1 MSMKSY
7 FTGNKQPVNGM
18 VSPPLRQG
26 TQSQMIPRAPQL
38 PMSLPEQLHPTT
50 HALAQLDAALQ
61 EVRRLEGHIEGL
73 DTIIDDLRAQLK
85 ESRRDRE
92 MYRGYTTEIRAHL
105 GHILNASRMANDA
118 AIAAGESAAKL
129 AEEPAPE
136 PPRDLDEAVSDLE
149 AQLRKVTAEVNTAE
163 APPIAPAAEP
173 KI

>member
-1 MSMKSY
+1 MRNP
-7 FTGNKQPVNGM
+7 FAGNKQLTNGVM
-18 VSPPLRQG
+18 PRPQ
-26 TQSQMIPRAPQL
+26 TPHMIPRAPQL
-38 PMSLPEQLHPTT
+38 PMTLPEQLHPTT

-73 DTIIDDLRAQLK
+73 NTIEDDLRAQLK
-85 ESRRDRE
+85 EARRDRE

-129 AEEPAPE
+129 QEEPPPAP
-136 PPRDLDEAVSDLE
+136 PQDLDAATSDLE
-149 AQLRKVTAEVNTAE
+149 ELLRKATAEVNTAE
-163 APPIAPAAEP
+163 TPTVPAEEP